1 MSAGGLGWISRG
13 TSKSRRL
20 QKTVMPQAR
29 GWEALKAKQVPVGIF
44 GFGRVGRELVRL
56 IEVNREFH
64 RANYGLEFQVNMV
77 ADSRG
82 FLFSGEST
90 ALSTSTLQRAVEWKE
105 SGEPLYIFKDVG
117 YPIMEFKKLR
127 STFINESSI
136 LVDCSAS
143 DATTDFL
150 LEQSQ
155 CGGAVVFA
163 NKKPLTASMHVWSKF
178 YSPPALVG
186 AESTVGAGTPFV
198 ATLQALLAGG
208 DMVRR
213 VRGMLSGTMGY
224 IFSGL
229 ESGRLFSEVVQDAY
243 KNGFTEPDPRDDL
256 SGKDIARKALIIG
269 RMLGMEM
276 ELDELP
282 VAALYPASMEDLSVE
297 DFMTALPSLD
307 AGITEKVE
315 QATKN
320 GSVLRYLASVD
331 IEAETPITVGLGEV
345 DRSSPMG
352 QLKGTDNLLELSTE
366 AYGASPLCVQGAG
379 AGVRVTAQGCLADMV
394 ALAQRQRDGV
404 IQPKL

>member
-1 MSAGGLGWISRG
+1 MSKGGLGWISRG

-20 QKTVMPQAR
+20 QKTVLPQAR
-29 GWEALKAKQVPVGIF
+29 GWNDLKAKQVPVGIL

-117 YPIMEFKKLR
+117 YPIMEFKKIR

-155 CGGAVVFA
+155 CGGGVVLA
-163 NKKPLTASMHVWSKF
+163 NKKPLTAPMHVWSKL
-178 YSPPALVG
+178 YHPPALIG

-198 ATLQALLAGG
+198 ATLQALIAGG
-208 DMVRR
+208 DEVRR
-213 VRGMLSGTMGY
+213 IRGMLSGTMGY

-229 ESGRLFSEVVQDAY
+229 ESGRLFSQVVQDAY
-243 KNGFTEPDPRDDL
+243 DNGFTEPDPRDDL
-256 SGKDIARKALIIG
+256 SGKDIARKALIMG
-269 RMLGMEM
+269 RMLGLEM
-276 ELDELP
+276 ELEDLP
-282 VAALYPASMEDLSVE
+282 VAALYPTSMEELSVK
-297 DFMTALPSLD
+297 DFIGALPSLD
-307 AGITEKVE
+307 ADITEKVKR
-315 QATKN
+315 ATEN
-320 GSVLRYLASVD
+320 GNVLRYLASVD
-331 IEAETPITVGLGEV
+331 LEAETPINVGLGEV
-345 DRSSPMG
+345 ELSSPMG

-366 AYGASPLCVQGAG
+366 AYGDSPLCVQGAG
-379 AGVRVTAQGCLADMV
+379 AGVRVTVQGCLADMV
-394 ALAQRQRDGV
+394 ALAQRQRDMEL
-404 IQPKL
+404 QPKL